1 MIVNESAR
9 QKKNGVI
16 PGRGVKNARK
26 FPGMLSQVRM
36 YYRIVPAACMLTE

>member
-1 MIVNESAR
+1 MIVNESAAR

-36 YYRIVPAACMLTE
+36 YYRIVPAMLTE